1 VFAVEKESR
10 FIGFD
15 VVFERLGT
23 FKAVIVV
30 RNMGIHLRRRRRVEN
45 VTKCLDMR

>member
-1 VFAVEKESR
+1 VFAVEKEFR
-10 FIGFD
+10 FVGFD

-30 RNMGIHLRRRRRVEN
+30 RNMGIRLRRRRVEN
-45 VTKCLDMR
+45 VTKCLDMG